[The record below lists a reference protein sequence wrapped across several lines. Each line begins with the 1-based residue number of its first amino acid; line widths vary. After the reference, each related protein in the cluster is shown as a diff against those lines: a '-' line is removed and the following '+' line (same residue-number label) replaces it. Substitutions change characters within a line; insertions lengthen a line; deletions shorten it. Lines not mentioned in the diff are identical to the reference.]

1 MHKKISIHLVLTNHN
16 KNKDMK
22 SLFLNT
28 LPCIHCLYI
37 YIYIYINMWSFM
49 KKKLND
55 FFF

>member
-37 YIYIYINMWSFM
+37 YIYIYIY
-49 KKKLND
+49 KHVVIYEKET
-55 FFF
+55 

>member
-37 YIYIYINMWSFM
+37 YIYIYKHVVIYE
-49 KKKLND
+49 KETQ
-55 FFF
+55 

>member
-37 YIYIYINMWSFM
+37 YIYINMWSFM